1 MNKRSNFEFRLH
13 ENGTIIFKGHIE
25 GESFEVKVPKS
36 EVLNHKT
43 MYSFQGQYYPSNTER
58 GGWFDML
65 TGKFPLSQEEVSECN
80 YRYKFWSGERWREF
94 NGCYIKKIEPS
105 ILAFFCITLNT
116 EKSAQEIYEQ
126 AHFMKKWK
134 YEVPYVIV
142 YHKGKVYIYDTV
154 IKEIKY
160 LLQYK
165 QEVDTLNS
173 YLSWEY
179 PFTDFKKTGETW
191 GDYISYVGITS
202 SGRSAWWSNSNMVYL
217 LRNAI
222 NDARDHVITA
232 NGPKRSMGE
241 KLEEEFY
248 DALHT
253 PIPEGLIN
261 AAAGSAI
268 ITRYENLLIINYKDN
283 HYHISRFILDGTK
296 HFSNFVKRGDNWYYE
311 KHKVR
316 DLYSYDL
323 ISWDPDVV
331 KGTIY
336 EPICRIKHF
345 GDIKQQPGI
354 MLHYFQY
361 LNGKFGGDQAMVK
374 QYIKEFTAFFDN
386 DLLYSI
392 YEIDPN
398 CRPLISMFQTQISLY
413 PIGDWIRGRLPHSRQ
428 KPFTNSYDW
437 YGVNRH
443 QISKFVPLLKVL
455 KSQSRASY
463 YQGLTYRSAS
473 SDLFNFIAKFW
484 YNNETA
490 DLRGLSDQKFDLLFD
505 WIYELK
511 DYPWSYYS
519 DNPIPANIDKE
530 SLIRFWQK
538 EGYKPQDLRN
548 WRDTIRMMHQVTR
561 GEPLTS
567 SVLKIR
573 LADLHTIHD
582 RLAAQIQEF
591 ESKPAAEK
599 WEIQKPI
606 WEKYVYEDPTY
617 TIIVPE
623 KPEDL
628 TREGTLLQHC
638 VGSYINSVANGND
651 IILFLRKKEKP
662 DEPFYTLNLS
672 PDGTKIEQ
680 VHGHHNKWPA
690 MNPEILPF
698 LDKWIKKFKIEG
710 WEGIR
715 DVKKDHY

>member
-1 MNKRSNFEFRLH
+1 MNKQSDFKFRLY
-13 ENGTIIFKGHIE
+13 ENGTILFKGNIE
-25 GESFEVKVPKS
+25 GESFEVKIPKS

-65 TGKFPLSQEEVSECN
+65 TGKSPLSQEEVSECN
-80 YRYKFWSGERWREF
+80 YRYKFWSGDLWREF

-116 EKSAQEIYEQ
+116 EKSAKEIYEQ

-154 IKEIKY
+154 IKEVKY

-165 QEVDTLNS
+165 KEVDILNA

-202 SGRSAWWSNSNMVYL
+202 SGRSAWWCNSNMVSL

-222 NDARDHVITA
+222 YDARDHAVTV
-232 NGPKRSMGE
+232 NGPKKSMGE
-241 KLEEEFY
+241 GLEEKFY

-261 AAAGSAI
+261 ASLRSAI
-268 ITRYENLLIINYKDN
+268 ITKYQDLLIINYKN
-283 HYHISRFILDGTK
+283 GQGHIGKFVLDGTK

-316 DLYSYDL
+316 DLYDYNL
-323 ISWDPDVV
+323 IQWNPEIT

-336 EPICRIKHF
+336 EPLCRTKHF

-361 LNGKFGGDQAMVK
+361 LNGKFDGDRAMVE
-374 QYIKEFTAFFDN
+374 QYIKEFIAFFDN

-392 YEIDPN
+392 YEINPSTH
-398 CRPLISMFQTQISLY
+398 PLISLYKTTISLY
-413 PIGDWIRGRLPHSRQ
+413 PVRYWIRARLSHPYQ
-428 KPFTNSYDW
+428 EPFTNSYDW
-437 YGVNRH
+437 YRVNKH
-443 QISKFVPLLKVL
+443 QIAKFVQLLKLL
-455 KSQSRASY
+455 KQNQRSSY
-463 YQGLTYRSAS
+463 YQGLNYRSAMQ
-473 SDLFNFIAKFW
+473 DLFNFIAKFW
-484 YNNETA
+484 YNNEVA

-511 DYPWSYYS
+511 DYPWPYYGE
-519 DNPIPANIDKE
+519 NPIPANVDKE
-530 SLIRFWQK
+530 ALIRFWQK
-538 EGYKPQDLRN
+538 EGYTPQDLRH
-548 WRDTIRMMHQVTR
+548 WKDTIRMMCQVTR

-567 SVLKIR
+567 SILKIR
-573 LADLHTIHD
+573 LSDLHTIHD
-582 RLAAQIQEF
+582 RLIAQIAEF
-591 ESKPAAEK
+591 KSKSAAEK
-599 WEIQKPI
+599 WEILKPN
-606 WEKYVYEDPTY
+606 WKKYIYEDPTY
-617 TIIVPE
+617 TIIIPE

-628 TREGTLLQHC
+628 TREGTLLEHC
-638 VGSYINSVANGND
+638 VGSYINNVTNGSD

-698 LDKWIKKFKIEG
+698 LDKWIKKFNIEG

-715 DVKKDHY
+715 NVKRDHY